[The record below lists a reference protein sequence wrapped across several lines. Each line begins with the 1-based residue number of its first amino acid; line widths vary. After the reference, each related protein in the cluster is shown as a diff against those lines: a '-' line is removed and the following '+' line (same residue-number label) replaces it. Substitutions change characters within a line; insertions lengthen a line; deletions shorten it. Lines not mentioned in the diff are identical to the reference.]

1 MLKVGL
7 TGGIGCGK
15 STVAKIFANI
25 AMEGA
30 YAARLPGTGAPLT
43 IPVLDADEIAHSLVE
58 KGQPALAQIQQEFGA
73 AILNP
78 DGSLNR
84 KKLREQIF
92 SDLKQKQNLE
102 SILHPLI
109 YKTLQ
114 AELEQLVAP
123 YCIISIPLL
132 FETHM
137 THLVDRILVIDCPV
151 ETQLERV
158 KSRDKL
164 SIERI
169 QSIIDNQVS
178 RAFRKAKAD
187 DLIDNSDTNYRLA
200 EQVKKL
206 HNLYLSISAYQD

>member
-15 STVAKIFANI
+15 STVARIFAN
-25 AMEGA
+25 
-30 YAARLPGTGAPLT
+30 LN
-43 IPVLDADEIAHSLVE
+43 IPVFDADEIAHRLVE
-58 KGQPALAQIQQEFGA
+58 KGQPALAQIQQEFGT

-84 KKLREQIF
+84 QNLREIIF
-92 SDLKQKQNLE
+92 SDLKQKQKLE

-114 AELEQLVAP
+114 TELEQLVAP

-132 FETHM
+132 FETDM
-137 THLVDRILVIDCPV
+137 THFVDRILVIDCPV
-151 ETQLERV
+151 ETQIERV
-158 KSRDKL
+158 KIRDNL
-164 SIERI
+164 TIERI

-178 RAFRKAKAD
+178 RAYRKAKAE
-187 DLIDNSDTNYRLA
+187 DLIDNSTTDYRLA

-206 HNLYLSISAYQD
+206 HNLYLSLSACRD

>member
-1 MLKVGL
+1 MLKIGL

-15 STVAKIFANI
+15 STVARIFSELNV
-25 AMEGA
+25 
-30 YAARLPGTGAPLT
+30 
-43 IPVLDADEIAHSLVE
+43 PVLDADEIAHRLVE
-58 KGQPALAQIQQEFGA
+58 KGQPALARIRREFGP

-84 KKLREQIF
+84 QNLRELVF
-92 SDLKQKQNLE
+92 SDHEQKQKLE

-114 AELEQLVAP
+114 AELEQLIAP

-132 FETHM
+132 FETGM

-151 ETQLERV
+151 ETQIERV
-158 KSRDKL
+158 KIRDNL
-164 SIERI
+164 TVARI

-187 DLIDNSDTNYRLA
+187 DLIDNSNTDYRLA

-206 HNLYLSISAYQD
+206 HNLYLSLSAYQD

>member
-1 MLKVGL
+1 MLKIGL

-15 STVAKIFANI
+15 STVARIFSELNV
-25 AMEGA
+25 
-30 YAARLPGTGAPLT
+30 
-43 IPVLDADEIAHSLVE
+43 PVLDADEIAHRLVE
-58 KGQPALAQIQQEFGA
+58 KGQPALARIRQEFGP

-84 KKLREQIF
+84 QNLRELVF
-92 SDLKQKQNLE
+92 SDHEQKQKLE

-114 AELEQLVAP
+114 AELEQLIAP

-132 FETHM
+132 FETGM

-151 ETQLERV
+151 ETQIERV
-158 KSRDKL
+158 KIRDNL
-164 SIERI
+164 TVARI

-187 DLIDNSDTNYRLA
+187 DLIDNSNTDYRLA

-206 HNLYLSISAYQD
+206 HNLYLSLSAYQD

>member
-15 STVAKIFANI
+15 STVARIFAD
-25 AMEGA
+25 
-30 YAARLPGTGAPLT
+30 LDV
-43 IPVLDADEIAHSLVE
+43 PVLDADQVAHRLVE
-58 KGQPALAQIQQEFGA
+58 KGQPALTQIQQVFGA

-84 KKLREQIF
+84 NRLREIVF
-92 SDLKQKQNLE
+92 SDIEQKKKLE
-102 SILHPLI
+102 SILHPLV

-114 AELEQLVAP
+114 TELEQLDDP

-132 FETHM
+132 FETAM
-137 THLVDRILVIDCPV
+137 THFVDRILVIDCPV
-151 ETQLERV
+151 ETQIERV
-158 KSRDKL
+158 RSRDNL
-164 SIERI
+164 SVERI

-178 RAFRKAKAD
+178 RAFRKTKAD
-187 DLIDNSDTNYRLA
+187 DLIDNSTNDYRLA

-206 HNLYLSISAYQD
+206 HNLYISLSACRD

>member
-1 MLKVGL
+1 MD
-7 TGGIGCGK
+7 
-15 STVAKIFANI
+15 
-25 AMEGA
+25 GA
-30 YAARLPGTGAPLT
+30 YAARLSGTGAALT
-43 IPVLDADEIAHSLVE
+43 IPVLDADEIAHRLVE
-58 KGQPALAQIQQEFGA
+58 KGQPALAQIQQEFGT

-84 KKLREQIF
+84 KKLREEIF
-92 SDLKQKQNLE
+92 SDLKQKQQLE

-114 AELEQLVAP
+114 AELDQLIAP

-132 FETHM
+132 FETNM

-158 KSRDKL
+158 KSRDNL
-164 SIERI
+164 TIERI

-187 DLIDNSDTNYRLA
+187 DLINNSGTDYRLA

-206 HNLYLSISAYQD
+206 HNLYLSLSACQD

>member
-15 STVAKIFANI
+15 STVAKIFAD
-25 AMEGA
+25 
-30 YAARLPGTGAPLT
+30 LHV
-43 IPVLDADEIAHSLVE
+43 PVLDADEIAHRLVE
-58 KGQPALAQIQQEFGA
+58 KGQPALAQIQQAFGT

-78 DGSLNR
+78 DGSLDR
-84 KKLREQIF
+84 KALRERIF
-92 SDLKQKQNLE
+92 SNLKQKQQLE

-114 AELEQLVAP
+114 AELEQLIAP

-132 FETHM
+132 FETDM
-137 THLVDRILVIDCPV
+137 THFVDRILVIDCPV

-158 KSRDKL
+158 KVRDGL

-169 QSIIDNQVS
+169 QSIIDSQVS
-178 RAFRKAKAD
+178 RTFRKAKAD
-187 DLIDNSDTNYRLA
+187 DLIDNSDTDYRLA

-206 HNLYLSISAYQD
+206 HNLYLSISASRD